1 MKYLKVK
8 DSELVREVNS
18 NAIINRDK
26 EEFNS
31 YLTKRK
37 FLAQQKNDVEKLKSE
52 MVDIKTDINEI
63 KNLLIQ
69 VLQRNN

>member
-26 EEFNS
+26 EELNS

-69 VLQRNN
+69 VLERNN

>member
-1 MKYLKVK
+1 MKHLKVK
-8 DSELVREVNS
+8 DTELVREVNS

-26 EEFNS
+26 EELNS

-63 KNLLIQ
+63 KNLLIKI
-69 VLQRNN
+69 LERNN